1 MGLRLGMRGVCP
13 LQART
18 QTSLQNSTHTIY
30 KRWICDRNHG
40 VIKKYLFLSI
50 SQIFTP
56 FFIVLFF
63 VASVVLL
70 INLATIT
77 QFVKLNFLDLGQV
90 FLYSIPNAV
99 FFIIPIT
106 FFSACV
112 LGLSRL
118 SFDYELLVF
127 FSLGISPK
135 QILQSISALCVL
147 ASATLL
153 LFSLVL
159 IPLSKN
165 AYSNFMAKK
174 RAEVN
179 INIHAGE
186 FGQKLGDWL
195 VYVDSAEDKHYRGLV
210 LLSNNVESK
219 EAFIT
224 ADEGEILNQKG
235 IFTLILKKGSAY
247 FTQSGKMQ
255 KVDFEQMQVNTKT
268 DEVMLSSYDLWK
280 YWQQALTSHSQAKRL
295 AQAIITS
302 LFPVASIF
310 LILVFGVANPRFH
323 KNLSYV
329 YLLVSVGLYF
339 ILMHI
344 FSQNAPFIGIV
355 ALPIVWFI
363 ISYMLYRY
371 YIFKT
376 Y

>member
-1 MGLRLGMRGVCP
+1 
-13 LQART
+13 
-18 QTSLQNSTHTIY
+18 
-30 KRWICDRNHG
+30 
-40 VIKKYLFLSI
+40 
-50 SQIFTP
+50 
-56 FFIVLFF
+56 
-63 VASVVLL
+63 
-70 INLATIT
+70 
-77 QFVKLNFLDLGQV
+77 
-90 FLYSIPNAV
+90 
-99 FFIIPIT
+99 
-106 FFSACV
+106 
-112 LGLSRL
+112 
-118 SFDYELLVF
+118 
-127 FSLGISPK
+127 
-135 QILQSISALCVL
+135 
-147 ASATLL
+147 
-153 LFSLVL
+153 
-159 IPLSKN
+159 
-165 AYSNFMAKK
+165 
-174 RAEVN
+174 
-179 INIHAGE
+179 
-186 FGQKLGDWL
+186 
-195 VYVDSAEDKHYRGLV
+195 
-210 LLSNNVESK
+210 
-219 EAFIT
+219 
-224 ADEGEILNQKG
+224 
-235 IFTLILKKGSAY
+235 
-247 FTQSGKMQ
+247 MQ